1 MCRPMPSRSDALDF
15 ATPSIRRAWSAA
27 WLQLRSC
34 SSYDG
39 LGVMLSGRLPH
50 SPLTRAVVARAR
62 PALPQLIRSIRQLDL
77 APSVSV
83 ALQLLGAGPGLTPSW
98 DDLLI
103 GLLCGLRATC
113 RGDLHHN
120 QFSREFGGGI
130 LGGSEKTTAVSR
142 AFVLRT
148 INGSGPK
155 WVEDALA
162 AIAAG
167 DSSYARSA
175 TARALGVGHTS
186 GTDTMIGAILG
197 AAIWQRGNEPDQV
210 LSALSCDL
218 LSSGE
223 LS

>member
-1 MCRPMPSRSDALDF
+1 M
-15 ATPSIRRAWSAA
+15 
-27 WLQLRSC
+27 
-34 SSYDG
+34 
-39 LGVMLSGRLPH
+39 
-50 SPLTRAVVARAR
+50 
-62 PALPQLIRSIRQLDL
+62 
-77 APSVSV
+77 
-83 ALQLLGAGPGLTPSW
+83 
-98 DDLLI
+98 

-113 RGDLHHN
+113 RGDLHHD
-120 QFSREFGGGI
+120 QFTREFGRGI
-130 LGGSEKTTAVSR
+130 LDGTEKTTAVSR

-148 INGSGPK
+148 VHGSGPE

-162 AIAAG
+162 AIVTG

-197 AAIWQRGNEPDQV
+197 AAIWQNGNEADEV

>member
-1 MCRPMPSRSDALDF
+1 
-15 ATPSIRRAWSAA
+15 
-27 WLQLRSC
+27 
-34 SSYDG
+34 
-39 LGVMLSGRLPH
+39 MLSGRLPH

-62 PALPQLIRSIRQLDL
+62 PALPQLIRSIRRLDL

-113 RGDLHHN
+113 RGDLCHN
-120 QFSREFGGGI
+120 QFTREFGGGI

-148 INGSGPK
+148 VNGSGPK

-167 DSSYARSA
+167 DSSHARSA
-175 TARALGVGHTS
+175 TAQALGVGHTS

-197 AAIWQRGNEPDQV
+197 AAIWQQGNEPDEV

>member
-1 MCRPMPSRSDALDF
+1 
-15 ATPSIRRAWSAA
+15 
-27 WLQLRSC
+27 
-34 SSYDG
+34 
-39 LGVMLSGRLPH
+39 
-50 SPLTRAVVARAR
+50 
-62 PALPQLIRSIRQLDL
+62 
-77 APSVSV
+77 
-83 ALQLLGAGPGLTPSW
+83 
-98 DDLLI
+98 
-103 GLLCGLRATC
+103 
-113 RGDLHHN
+113 LHHN

>member
-1 MCRPMPSRSDALDF
+1 
-15 ATPSIRRAWSAA
+15 
-27 WLQLRSC
+27 
-34 SSYDG
+34 
-39 LGVMLSGRLPH
+39 MLSGRSPH
-50 SPLTRAVVARAR
+50 SPLTAAVVARAR
-62 PALPQLIRSIRQLDL
+62 PVLPQLILSIRQLDL

-103 GLLCGLRATC
+103 GLLCSLRATC
-113 RGDLHHN
+113 RGDLHYY
-120 QFSREFGGGI
+120 QFTREFGGGI
-130 LGGSEKTTAVSR
+130 LGGGEKTTAVSR

-148 INGSGPK
+148 VNGSGPK

-167 DSSYARSA
+167 DLSYARSA
-175 TARALGVGHTS
+175 TARALRVGHTS

-197 AAIWQRGNEPDQV
+197 AAIWQKGNEADQV

-218 LSSGE
+218 LSSAE
-223 LS
+223 PT